1 MEYKLEDFGLKKAS
15 LKRKINK
22 LKNNKDTIN
31 KLLNKNGTKY
41 TLVDIKT
48 IVDILYKNDKPN
60 MNEPLS
66 IYYSKQNKKKYK
78 DLVDLIEIKEKNNF
92 SEKLEQELTVLHEEN
107 LELFIDRKI
116 LENRFSE
123 ISKKYSILKENVIK
137 EFLKIENKWIKKI
150 RS

>member
-1 MEYKLEDFGLKKAS
+1 M
-15 LKRKINK
+15 
-22 LKNNKDTIN
+22 
-31 KLLNKNGTKY
+31 
-41 TLVDIKT
+41 
-48 IVDILYKNDKPN
+48 YKNDKPN